1 MIIINSN
8 DYRAAMG
15 ELWRPGMLAEAMR
28 IAGAVISESI
38 VILDTDYDFVTKH
51 ATSKGLDLDKVIA
64 FVGLPVIDYE
74 KHPEM
79 EDEIKRYTDN
89 NLVPCVLFETNFK
102 SLEEIVAFTIR
113 ITKLKAFI

>member
-15 ELWRPGMLAEAMR
+15 ELWSPGMLAEAMR
-28 IAGAVISESI
+28 IAGAVINESI
-38 VILDTDYDFVTKH
+38 VVLNTDHDIITRH
-51 ATSKGLDLDKVIA
+51 AVSKGLDLDKVIA
-64 FVGLPVIDYE
+64 FVGLPVINYE

-79 EDEIKRYTDN
+79 EEEIKRYTDN
-89 NLVPCVLFETNFK
+89 GLVPCVFFETKFK
-102 SLEEIVAFTIR
+102 TLEEIVDFTIR